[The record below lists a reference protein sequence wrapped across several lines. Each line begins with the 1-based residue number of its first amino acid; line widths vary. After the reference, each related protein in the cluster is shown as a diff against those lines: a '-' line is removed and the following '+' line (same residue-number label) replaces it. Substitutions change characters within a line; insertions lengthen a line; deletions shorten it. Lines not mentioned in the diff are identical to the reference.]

1 MERYEQYK
9 DSSIEWIGDIPK
21 NWDVKKLKY
30 LANTRP
36 SSIDKKSKDGED
48 VIFLCNYVDVY
59 KNEFITRDL
68 KFMVATASRE
78 QRESFTLK
86 KGDVLVTKDS
96 EAANDIAIPALVAED
111 FEDVVCGYH
120 LTHIKPISIVGSYL
134 FRFFQSQF
142 LRSYFEVSANGITRY
157 GLGVDKFG
165 TALILTPPLDEQTAI
180 ANYLD
185 RKTAEIDAL
194 ISQKERLLA
203 LYEEEKSAIINYAVT
218 KGIDPDALLED
229 SGVEWLGKTPKE
241 WDIVALKR
249 LTSKITDGEHI
260 SPEFTNSGMHF
271 LSAKDIRDGFIN
283 LPDDKFVDYEDGV
296 RFRKRCNPELNDI
309 LLVSRGATVGRVSI
323 ADVKV
328 EFCLLG
334 SVILLKPNE
343 RVRFKYL
350 FYSLKNK
357 LVQDHFLNSSQS
369 SAQQAIYL
377 VGIATTQFAIPKL
390 EVQEAIV
397 DHIETEIARIDAKI
411 SKTKQIIELQKEYR
425 TALISEVVTGKVK
438 VPNLVGEGVAQ

>member
-9 DSSIEWIGDIPK
+9 DSGVEWIGEIPYKWKMASLKWKSKIFSGGTPDK
-21 NWDVKKLKY
+21 NRPEYWFNGSIPWLNSGAVNQFIIKE
-30 LANTRP
+30 P
-36 SSIDKKSKDGED
+36 SS
-48 VIFLCNYVDVY
+48 
-59 KNEFITRDL
+59 FITEEGFKNSSAKWIEKDSL
-68 KFMVATASRE
+68 VMALAGQGKT
-78 QRESFTLK
+78 
-86 KGDVLVTKDS
+86 KGMSALVTFRTTCNQSLSVIHPKPS
-96 EAANDIAIPALVAED
+96 IISKFLLYYLQSNYLNIRALAGEGIRDGLNLEMV
-111 FEDVVCGYH
+111 GS
-120 LTHIKPISIVGSYL
+120 ISI
-134 FRFFQSQF
+134 
-142 LRSYFEVSANGITRY
+142 
-157 GLGVDKFG
+157 
-165 TALILTPPLDEQTAI
+165 PLLPENEQIAI

-185 RKTAEIDAL
+185 HKTAEIDAL
-194 ISQKERLLA
+194 ISQKEHLLA
-203 LYEEEKSAIINYAVT
+203 LYEEEKSAIINHAVT
-218 KGIDPDALLED
+218 KGIDPDAPLED

-271 LSAKDIRDGFIN
+271 LSAKDVRDGFIN

-323 ADVKV
+323 VDVKV